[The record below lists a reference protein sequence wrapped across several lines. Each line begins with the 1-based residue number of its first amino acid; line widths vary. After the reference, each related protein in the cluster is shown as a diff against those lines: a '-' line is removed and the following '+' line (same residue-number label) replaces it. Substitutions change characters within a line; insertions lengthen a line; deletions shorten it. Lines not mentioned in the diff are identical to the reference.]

1 MHARAHTHTHTHT
14 HTHMLKQLPVLKYEG
29 VIVYGFRFRALG
41 NEGWGFVLAYTTCH
55 LRTHLLKKLPVLV
68 VLLHEHVERRVC
80 RKHVRA
86 RRDLYIVS
94 CASGGV
100 AHTQGAFMPTHTARS

>member
-1 MHARAHTHTHTHT
+1 
-14 HTHMLKQLPVLKYEG
+14 
-29 VIVYGFRFRALG
+29 
-41 NEGWGFVLAYTTCH
+41 
-55 LRTHLLKKLPVLV
+55 LPVLV